1 MPTMKGKRVL
11 MSLYIDPDVYLAVK
25 QLSKKTRVPAAVYL
39 REAVDDLLEKYKLEV
54 AASGEKE

>member
-11 MSLYIDPDVYLAVK
+11 MSLYIDPDVQLAVK

-39 REAVDDLLEKYKLEV
+39 REAVDDLLVKYEV
-54 AASGEKE
+54 DVSDAGDDE